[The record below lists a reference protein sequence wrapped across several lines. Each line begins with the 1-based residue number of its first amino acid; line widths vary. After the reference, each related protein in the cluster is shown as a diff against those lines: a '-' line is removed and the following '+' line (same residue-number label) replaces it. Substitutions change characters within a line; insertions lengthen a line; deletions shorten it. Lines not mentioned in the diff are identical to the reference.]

1 MKVYALLKP
10 LINQFFTN
18 AYIQGSQ
25 GLDLLLGY
33 FGLFL
38 NWIWHSKS
46 VSSSAI
52 TTKCICIHLIFCFPK
67 YSFQFLFLQMD
78 CDGLFI
84 SFTFKLIIL
93 LFGSWALFFRPTKAT
108 MPRIYLFRACVCT
121 LLFIFVFAF
130 WLFYG
135 VWFDERKRGI
145 QYHEI
150 VRYANSMVD
159 ALLFIHYLAILLIE
173 VNHNSPQ

>member
-1 MKVYALLKP
+1 MFY
-10 LINQFFTN
+10 
-18 AYIQGSQ
+18 
-25 GLDLLLGY
+25 
-33 FGLFL
+33 
-38 NWIWHSKS
+38 
-46 VSSSAI
+46 
-52 TTKCICIHLIFCFPK
+52 FPK